1 MDDDEKS
8 VKNKLIIE
16 GIDSKTGK
24 KFRPTDWAERM
35 SGSLSTFRNR
45 RIIYSPNLRPAIN
58 KSGNKCM
65 IVDDELKE
73 TNPALYNNIIEF
85 AKKNKLKTNRNINK
99 SDINK
104 SDINKSNK
112 HKNKG
117 ED

>member
-16 GIDSKTGK
+16 GIDSQTGK
-24 KFRPTDWAERM
+24 KFRPADWAERM

-65 IVDDELKE
+65 IVEDELKE

-99 SDINK
+99 PDI
-104 SDINKSNK
+104 INKSNKDK